1 MRIHVVVWR
10 RERHD
15 KAGEHVTEET
25 ITFVAPDEKGQT
37 KANRLIRGLC
47 PLGRLPASVK

>member
-25 ITFVAPDEKGQT
+25 ITSVAPDAKG
-37 KANRLIRGLC
+37 KPGLIGQFAVSVLWEGF
-47 PLGRLPASVK
+47 PPA